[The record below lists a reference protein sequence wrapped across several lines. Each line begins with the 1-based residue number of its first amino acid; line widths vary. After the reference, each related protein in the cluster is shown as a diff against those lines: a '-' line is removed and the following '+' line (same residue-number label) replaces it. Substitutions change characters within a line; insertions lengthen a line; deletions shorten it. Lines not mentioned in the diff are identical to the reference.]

1 MDLEALTKRINF
13 LYNKSKEEPLTKEEL
28 EEQAELRRLYVDRVK
43 NNLRSQL
50 TGIKTK
56 NNKGE

>member
-1 MDLEALTKRINF
+1 MNLEELTKRINF

-28 EEQAELRRLYVDRVK
+28 EEQAELRRIYVDRVK

-50 TGIKTK
+50 KGINGK
-56 NNKGE
+56 NN

>member
-1 MDLEALTKRINF
+1 MNLEELTKRINF

-28 EEQAELRRLYVDRVK
+28 EEQAELRRIYVDRVK

-50 TGIKTK
+50 KGINSK
-56 NNKGE
+56 NN

>member
-1 MDLEALTKRINF
+1 MNLEELTKRINF

-28 EEQAELRRLYVDRVK
+28 EEQAELRKIYVDRVK

-50 TGIKTK
+50 SGIKTK

>member
-1 MDLEALTKRINF
+1 MDLETLTKRINF

-50 TGIKTK
+50 KGLK
-56 NNKGE
+56 NNN

>member
-1 MDLEALTKRINF
+1 MNLEELTKRINF

-28 EEQAELRRLYVDRVK
+28 EEQAELRKIYVDRVK

-50 TGIKTK
+50 KGIKNT
-56 NNKGE
+56 NN

>member
-1 MDLEALTKRINF
+1 MNLEELTKRINF

-28 EEQAELRRLYVDRVK
+28 EEQAELRRIYVDRVK

-50 TGIKTK
+50 KGIKSK
-56 NNKGE
+56 NN

>member
-1 MDLEALTKRINF
+1 MDIDTLTKRINF

-28 EEQAELRRLYVDRVK
+28 DEQAELRKIYVDRVK

-50 TGIKTK
+50 TGIKK
-56 NNKGE
+56 NNK